1 MDALTIND
9 LPHYT
14 YEDYISWEGRWE
26 IIRGIPY
33 AMSPAP
39 DLKHQLISNNIA
51 SELKQRLAQCPQCHA
66 LLPVDW
72 KISEDTIVQPDNL
85 VICYEPEGK
94 YITRAPSI
102 IFEVLS
108 PSTFLKDVNL
118 KFKLYEH
125 EGVKYY
131 ILVNPEDK
139 IAKIFQL
146 KDGKYIK
153 VLDATN
159 EKILF
164 DIDICKI
171 EFDFAKIW

>member
-108 PSTFLKDVNL
+108 PPTFLKDVNL

-146 KDGKYIK
+146 KNGKYIK

-159 EKILF
+159 EKIIF